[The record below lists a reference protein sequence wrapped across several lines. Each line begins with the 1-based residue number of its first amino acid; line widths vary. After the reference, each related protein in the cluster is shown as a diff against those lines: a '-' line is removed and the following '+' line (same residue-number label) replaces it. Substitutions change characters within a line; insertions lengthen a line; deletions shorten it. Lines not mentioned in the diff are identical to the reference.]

1 MNIDY
6 ILIGNYLLGFIGY
19 ILFCRFAPT
28 LITFFQ
34 NIKNDSF
41 NESEKLRERYN
52 SQYSLLVKNPSDSY
66 KERNSKLNPGRS
78 YYKTWLFVSIA
89 LILFNSFILAA
100 FLNNI
105 GGLASPIL
113 IDPIRINYSHLIAA
127 VIVMVELLTGVGYF
141 IAYNNQ
147 QASEDPIW
155 AFLKFFS
162 ILAFICLLIVETIM
176 WANLS
181 VNFEMSDQLRLESNN
196 VFRNFVDYFLS
207 ALGIGIT
214 LFEFTVGYFSSQ
226 YREYSGDSSL
236 LYGGRFFILGV
247 GLILL
252 LFTPSVLLLLI
263 GAALVVIVTLLN
275 FAILPGNYIY
285 EKFSRKESTPSSIS

>member
-89 LILFNSFILAA
+89 LILFNSFILAE
-100 FLNNI
+100 FLENF
-105 GGLASPIL
+105 GGLASPL
-113 IDPIRINYSHLIAA
+113 LREPIRINYSHLIAS
-127 VIVMVELLTGVGYF
+127 VIVMVEILTGVGYY
-141 IAYNNQ
+141 ISYNNQ
-147 QASEDPIW
+147 KDNADPVW
-155 AFLKFFS
+155 ALLKFFALLS
-162 ILAFICLLIVETIM
+162 FICLAIVETIM

-181 VNFEMSDQLRLESNN
+181 VNFEMSEELRLGANN
-196 VFRNFVDYFLS
+196 VFRNFADYFLC

-214 LFEFTVGYFSSQ
+214 FFEFIVGYFSSQ
-226 YREYSGDSSL
+226 YRGNSGDSSV
-236 LYGGRFFILGV
+236 LYGGRFAILTI

-252 LFTPSVLLLLI
+252 LFVPSVILLLI
-263 GAALVVIVTLLN
+263 GAAIVVLISLVNL
-275 FAILPGNYIY
+275 FILPGNYLY
-285 EKFSRKESTPSSIS
+285 DKFFRKKTPSTSVI